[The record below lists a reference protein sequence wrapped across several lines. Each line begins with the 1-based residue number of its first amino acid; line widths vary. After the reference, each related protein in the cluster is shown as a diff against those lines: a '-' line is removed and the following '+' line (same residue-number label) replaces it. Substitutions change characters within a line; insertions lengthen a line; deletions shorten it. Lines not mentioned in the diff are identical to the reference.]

1 MKKFLSVQKNK
12 MITNVGTLTIEKD
25 GYLRIQR
32 ADGMNN
38 LFCPYSSNQEKNCGD
53 WCPHFGEPEYDE
65 MPEGSDVFAIRG
77 GSIEICNDTIF
88 DGTYLIDNRESII

>member
-12 MITNVGTLTIEKD
+12 MITNVGTLTITKD

-38 LFCPYSSNQEKNCGD
+38 LFCPYSSNQEKNC
-53 WCPHFGEPEYDE
+53 
-65 MPEGSDVFAIRG
+65 
-77 GSIEICNDTIF
+77 
-88 DGTYLIDNRESII
+88 